1 MKFLTFVKSRED
13 YGMPPPALM
22 DAITQLGI
30 ESTKKGVLVSTG
42 GLMPTAAG
50 ATIRLSADGA
60 MAVKDGPFAESREV
74 VGGWAVYDCPSK
86 AEAIQYCRDFLAV
99 HHTHWKGWEGEV
111 ELRQIMEFPGSM
123 LP

>member
-1 MKFLTFVKSRED
+1 MKFLTFVKSRENQ
-13 YGMPPPALM
+13 GMPPAALM
-22 DAITQLGI
+22 EAITQLGI
-30 ESTKKGVLVSTG
+30 ESTRAGVLVSSG
-42 GLMPTAAG
+42 GLLPTAAG
-50 ATIRLSADGA
+50 ATIRLSSDGA

-74 VGGWAVYDCPSK
+74 IGGWAVYDCGSREEAIERSK
-86 AEAIQYCRDFLAV
+86 AFLAL